1 MKKTKVQ
8 MNKPIYLGTSILDI
22 SKILMHEIWYG
33 YIKAKFGGR
42 AKLCYIDTD
51 SLIHLIMTENF
62 YEDIANDIE
71 IWFDTSNFDEND
83 KRSLPIGKNM
93 CK

>member
-62 YEDIANDIE
+62 YEDIASDIE

>member
-22 SKILMHEIWYG
+22 SKTLMHEIWYG

>member
-62 YEDIANDIE
+62 YEHIANDIE

>member
-33 YIKAKFGGR
+33 YIKVKFGGR

>member
-62 YEDIANDIE
+62 MKI
-71 IWFDTSNFDEND
+71 
-83 KRSLPIGKNM
+83 LPMILKYGLIHLTLMKM
-93 CK
+93 IKDLFQ

>member
-71 IWFDTSNFDEND
+71 IWFDTSDFDEND

>member
-22 SKILMHEIWYG
+22 SKILMHELWYG